1 MRSRQVIAAL
11 ITAAG
16 VSAALAAQTIQI
28 NGAGASVKWPTGIG
42 GKGNEGVSGLVSQTP
57 GAIWLCGAHLR
68 GPEQDRLR
76 VGAEQRHGAESAAEN
91 QGAVT
96 APDSLPNPSYREEQ
110 K

>member
-1 MRSRQVIAAL
+1 MIAAL

-57 GAIWLCGAHLR
+57 GAIGYVELIYAVQNKIAYGSVQNSAMELKA
-68 GPEQDRLR
+68 L
-76 VGAEQRHGAESAAEN
+76 QRIKV
-91 QGAVT
+91 Q
-96 APDSLPNPSYREEQ
+96 
-110 K
+110 